1 MNPGDHE
8 LFGTQTPLVYCP
20 QCDSRLEYAVDVEAA
35 DKDVV
40 LDRSCP
46 GCESPR
52 LRRDVLAEAYA
63 VWYRR
68 ETRILAELRPL
79 VVFLVESSS
88 SDNALIAERLE
99 HVS

>member
-8 LFGTQTPLVYCP
+8 LFGRQMPLVHCP
-20 QCDSRLEYAVDVEAA
+20 QCHSMLEYAVEEAA

-46 GCESPR
+46 GCEYHDSVVTSS
-52 LRRDVLAEAYA
+52 LSVA

-79 VVFLVESSS
+79 VAFLVESSS
-88 SDNALIAERLE
+88 SANSLIAERLQ
-99 HVS
+99 HVD

>member
-20 QCDSRLEYAVDVEAA
+20 QCDDMLEYVVEGVAA

-40 LDRSCP
+40 LDRTCPSC
-46 GCESPR
+46 EY
-52 LRRDVLAEAYA
+52 RDSVVTSSLSVAI
-63 VWYRR
+63 WYRR

-88 SDNALIAERLE
+88 SENALAAARLG
-99 HVS
+99 HVN

>member
-8 LFGTQTPLVYCP
+8 LFGRQTPLVYCP
-20 QCDSRLEYAVDVEAA
+20 QCNNLLEYAVDEAAA

-46 GCESPR
+46 GCGYHDSVVTSS
-52 LRRDVLAEAYA
+52 LSVA

-88 SDNALIAERLE
+88 TDNALIAERLQ
-99 HVS
+99 HVK

>member
-20 QCDSRLEYAVDVEAA
+20 ECDERLEYVVDGAQA

-40 LDRSCP
+40 LDRACP
-46 GCESPR
+46 RCDY
-52 LRRDVLAEAYA
+52 RDSVVTSSLSVAI
-63 VWYRR
+63 WYRR

-79 VVFLVESSS
+79 VVFLVESSTAE
-88 SDNALIAERLE
+88 NALAAARLE
-99 HVS
+99 QVN

>member
-8 LFGTQTPLVYCP
+8 LFGSETPLVYCP
-20 QCDSRLEYAVDVEAA
+20 RCDSRLEYTVDEATA

-46 GCESPR
+46 DCEYHDSVVTSS
-52 LRRDVLAEAYA
+52 LSVAI
-63 VWYRR
+63 WYRR

-88 SDNALIAERLE
+88 ADNALIRLQ
-99 HVS
+99 HAS

>member
-40 LDRSCP
+40 LDRACPSC
-46 GCESPR
+46 EY
-52 LRRDVLAEAYA
+52 RDSVVTSSLSVAI
-63 VWYRR
+63 WYRR